1 MKCNILFGLP
11 SSPNDD
17 AKVLDSFLSLEGLH
31 VVCGGTTAQVVAK
44 KLGKPLK
51 VSLHYEDKDVPPIG
65 YIEGID
71 LVTEGVITMSRVLEY
86 TLEYIR
92 ENLKENELGNKA
104 CNEVFDISK
113 VPNSGAAKVAN
124 LLIDKAS
131 SIYFFVGSSNEK
143 RCEIVDELCVYL
155 KRIGKEV
162 VVTKF

>member
-11 SSPNDD
+11 SSPNDG
-17 AKVLDSFLSLEGLH
+17 AKALDSFLRLEGLH

-51 VSLHYEDKDVPPIG
+51 VSLYYEDKDVPPIG

-71 LVTEGVITMSRVLEY
+71 LVTEGVITMSRALEY

-92 ENLKENELGNKA
+92 EYLRENEFGNKA

-124 LLIDKAS
+124 LLIDKA
-131 SIYFFVGSSNEK
+131 VGV
-143 RCEIVDELCVYL
+143 R
-155 KRIGKEV
+155 
-162 VVTKF
+162 